1 MGFIYILINPALKEL
16 IKIGM
21 TTRTPEERTKELSSQ
36 TGIPTSF
43 YVAYET
49 EVSDCKRLEK
59 IIHQKLDSF
68 RYSQNGEF
76 FSIKLKN
83 AIHFIEKE
91 VKNFETITYIVNSLE
106 VFQDSEIY
114 QYSESFESIFHKQT
128 ELLDL
133 ILKKVDLFQDYKIE
147 KTRTIIKLLRLYY
160 FYCHCLQESCQLEL
174 DLFGVFD
181 KPSYMQA
188 ETMITSIFKVV
199 TNIQKCNTKEEEFS
213 HEVYFWGLIEDF
225 LREGTKNQKLEI
237 AEWVISETKYYTR
250 WTDRQYERLLMWIIE
265 NSPNEKILLKS
276 AFKLFNLFPE
286 QKPYNSLD
294 IGQKDGITPRLGN
307 YDYTQLLINRL
318 FAIFESK
325 HPQLDSAKF

>member
-21 TTRTPEERTKELSSQ
+21 TTRTPEERAKELSSQ

-68 RYSQNGEF
+68 RYSQNREF

-91 VKNFETITYIVNSLE
+91 VKNFETVTYIVNSLD

-128 ELLDL
+128 
-133 ILKKVDLFQDYKIE
+133 
-147 KTRTIIKLLRLYY
+147 
-160 FYCHCLQESCQLEL
+160 
-174 DLFGVFD
+174 
-181 KPSYMQA
+181 
-188 ETMITSIFKVV
+188 
-199 TNIQKCNTKEEEFS
+199 
-213 HEVYFWGLIEDF
+213 
-225 LREGTKNQKLEI
+225 
-237 AEWVISETKYYTR
+237 
-250 WTDRQYERLLMWIIE
+250 
-265 NSPNEKILLKS
+265 
-276 AFKLFNLFPE
+276 
-286 QKPYNSLD
+286 
-294 IGQKDGITPRLGN
+294 
-307 YDYTQLLINRL
+307 
-318 FAIFESK
+318 
-325 HPQLDSAKF
+325 